1 MIALQEN
8 TSDIEIGKFFIHKPR
23 DPLRLLK
30 LNYVILKKDVI
41 IIYGEGIQ

>member
-8 TSDIEIGKFFIHKPR
+8 TSDIEMGKSFIHKPR

-30 LNYVILKKDVI
+30 LNYVTLKKKDTIFGV
-41 IIYGEGIQ
+41 GIQ